1 MQGTVDR
8 FEVNQTIIPLYME
21 SAQTFLELSIAALA
35 LTVIFREKILGEL
48 LVRRVPVPLLISWL
62 GFLLA
67 IGSSGFYQYLAVR
80 FLDHLSGT
88 GGNIKYF
95 KSLVLAPGRVY
106 GVMLISFFTG
116 ALFLVWSSVTP
127 LIRRNGEER
136 VKLS

>member
-21 SAQTFLELSIAALA
+21 SAQTFLELGIAALA
-35 LTVIFREKILGEL
+35 LTVIFREKILGEI
-48 LVRRVPVPLLISWL
+48 VVKRVPVPLLISWL
-62 GFLLA
+62 SFLVA
-67 IGSSGFYQYLAVR
+67 IGASGFYQYLAVK

-106 GVMLISFFTG
+106 GVMLVSFFTG
-116 ALFLVWSSVTP
+116 ALFLVWSSVVP
-127 LIRRNGEER
+127 LIRRHRE
-136 VKLS
+136 KQT